1 MDRPAAHRLQTAS
14 PLRRTTWAGR
24 LRAPPALFW
33 ALCAGAALLAAGEA
47 ARAAPI
53 LPAPVIERAG
63 EGVFRL
69 DARTVIATPAG
80 DASALATA
88 RYLADLLARTRGLK
102 LRVTEGP
109 PDPTTPAV
117 VLRRGPARGE
127 AYVLD
132 VTPQAVAIE
141 AGGDAGLFY
150 GAVSAWQLATPA
162 PGPGGAMKG
171 AVDIPAVHVED
182 APRFP
187 WRGLM
192 LDSARNF
199 QSPAFVE
206 GFIDRMARAKL
217 NVLHWHLTDD
227 QGWRLEIRKYPR
239 LTEIGAWRVP
249 AGPAAAADID
259 RKTGKPRR
267 VGGFYTQDQVREIVA
282 FAAARHVTIVPEIEM
297 PGHAQAAIAAY
308 PELGSAPTAPTGP
321 SSDWGVHSHL
331 YNVDEKTFGF
341 LEDVLSEVMDLFP
354 SRYIHVGGDEA
365 VKAEW
370 KADPRVQARMAALYI
385 GDEDALQ
392 GWFIARMDRFL
403 AAHGRKLV
411 GWDEILL
418 GGVAPGATV
427 MSWRGLDGAI
437 VAAKLGHDTVVAP
450 QPFYY
455 FDNRQGAGADQ
466 PPGRG
471 RLVGLKDV
479 YDFEPVPA
487 ILTPAERSHVLGVQ
501 AQLWS
506 EHIRTEERV
515 SKMAFPRALAVAET
529 GWSPQARKDWPDFTV
544 RLKAELARE
553 RALGEAYGTL
563 PPDTPLAAQGAQ
575 RSRASQE
582 MRLCS
587 EKIALNLEDD
597 APVNGP
603 RARFLVDI
611 MNPCWIWPA
620 ADLTGVSEIEAAVG
634 QLPFNFQI
642 GDDIKKIVLRP
653 PATDPGELEVRR
665 DWCGGPVI
673 ATLPLAPATRSQ
685 AVTKL
690 RAPLSATT
698 GTHDLCMSFTRK
710 TVDPIWVIDRIT
722 LGPPGKEA
730 RLGR

>member
-1 MDRPAAHRLQTAS
+1 MDRPAARVLRTS
-14 PLRRTTWAGR
+14 PLRTTTWAGR
-24 LRAPPALFW
+24 LRAPPVLFPV
-33 ALCAGAALLAAGEA
+33 LAALATLLPGVRTAA
-47 ARAAPI
+47 AAPI
-53 LPAPVIERAG
+53 LPAPAIERPG
-63 EGVFRL
+63 EGAFHL
-69 DARTVIATPAG
+69 DARTVIAPPAG
-80 DASALATA
+80 DASALASA

-102 LRVTEGP
+102 LRVIEGP
-109 PDPTTPAV
+109 PEPATAAV
-117 VLRRGPARGE
+117 VLRRGPATGE
-127 AYVLD
+127 AYMLD
-132 VTPQAVAIE
+132 VTPGAMTIQ

-162 PGPGGAMKG
+162 PGQGP
-171 AVDIPAVHVED
+171 VDIPAVHVED
-182 APRFP
+182 APRFV

-206 GFIDRMARAKL
+206 AFLDRMARAKL
-217 NVLHWHLTDD
+217 NVLQWHLADD
-227 QGWRLEIRKYPR
+227 QGWRLEIKKYPR
-239 LTEIGAWRVP
+239 LTEVGAWRVP

-259 RKTGKPRR
+259 HKTGKARR
-267 VGGFYTQDQVREIVA
+267 IGGFYTQAQVREIVA
-282 FAAARHVTIVPEIEM
+282 YAAARHITIVPEIEL

-308 PELGSAPTAPTGP
+308 PELGSASAAPGGP
-321 SSDWGVHSHL
+321 SSDWGVHAHI
-331 YNVDEKTFGF
+331 YNVDEKTFAF
-341 LEDVLSEVMDLFP
+341 LQDVLIEVMDLFP
-354 SRYIHVGGDEA
+354 GRYIHIGGDEA
-365 VKAEW
+365 VKIQW
-370 KADPRVQARMAALYI
+370 KADPAVQARMAALYI
-385 GDEDALQ
+385 SDEDALQ
-392 GWFIARMDRFL
+392 GWFIARVGHFL
-403 AAHGRKLV
+403 AAHGRRLV

-437 VAAKLGHDTVVAP
+437 IAAKLGHDTVLAP
-450 QPFYY
+450 QPVYY
-455 FDNRQGAGADQ
+455 FDNRQGSGPDE

-471 RLVGLKDV
+471 RLVSLKDV
-479 YDFEPVPA
+479 YDFDPMPA
-487 ILTPAERSHVLGVQ
+487 ILNPAERGHVLGVQ

-506 EHIRTEERV
+506 EHIRTEDRV
-515 SKMAFPRALAVAET
+515 SRMAFPRALAVAET
-529 GWSPQARKDWPDFTV
+529 GWSPQARKDWRDFTG
-544 RLKAELARE
+544 RLEAELGRA

-563 PPDTPLAAQGAQ
+563 PVDTPLAPASAR

-582 MRLCS
+582 LRLCS

-620 ADLTGVSEIEAAVG
+620 ADLTGVTQIEAGVG

-642 GDDIKKIVLRP
+642 GDDLRKIVLRP

-673 ATLPLAPATRSQ
+673 ATLPLAPVLKSQ
-685 AVTKL
+685 AVTRL
-690 RAPLSATT
+690 RAPLAATV

-710 TVDPIWVIDRIT
+710 TVDPIWVIDRVT

-730 RLGR
+730 HLGR